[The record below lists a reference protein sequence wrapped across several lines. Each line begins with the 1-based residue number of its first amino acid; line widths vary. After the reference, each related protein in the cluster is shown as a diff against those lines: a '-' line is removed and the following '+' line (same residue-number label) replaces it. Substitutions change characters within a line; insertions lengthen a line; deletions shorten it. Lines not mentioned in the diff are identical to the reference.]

1 MLGSRVPTL
10 VRAVIVLASI
20 AALIY
25 ATVGYHTK
33 WAKREPPP
41 RLSSPPDP
49 PALSSAFTGG
59 PHMPGS
65 RVLTRRARRLAT
77 LLVVAAMATALGVA
91 PAAAGGK
98 PMPASVHSSA
108 GSAAR

>member
-1 MLGSRVPTL
+1 
-10 VRAVIVLASI
+10 
-20 AALIY
+20 
-25 ATVGYHTK
+25 
-33 WAKREPPP
+33 
-41 RLSSPPDP
+41 
-49 PALSSAFTGG
+49 
-59 PHMPGS
+59 MPGS